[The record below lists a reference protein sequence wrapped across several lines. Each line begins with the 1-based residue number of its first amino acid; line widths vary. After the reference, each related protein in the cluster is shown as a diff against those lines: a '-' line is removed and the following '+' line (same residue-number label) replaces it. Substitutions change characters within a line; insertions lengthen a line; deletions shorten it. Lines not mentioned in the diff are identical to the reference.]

1 MDDAKRA
8 PLAPDKKVTIRLDP
22 DVYKALRVQCIQ
34 NELTVQAALGRLV
47 ENWLA
52 EQAEAA
58 SDPPGTRLEDETTAK
73 AA

>member
-1 MDDAKRA
+1 MVDN
-8 PLAPDKKVTIRLDP
+8 KKVTFRLEP
-22 DVYKALRVQCIQ
+22 ALYRALRVQYIER
-34 NELTVQAALGRLV
+34 ELTVQAALGRLV